1 MIQVWK
7 IATGLVHFACL
18 DGDFFDQAK
27 LSFLFSLV
35 KMLSA
40 YSIPLDLKIAQDKLH
55 LLQPTS
61 FVIFNRLCGIF
72 LCIYSI
78 QFFLSYFFKG

>member
-7 IATGLVHFACL
+7 VVAGLVHSAYL
-18 DGDFFDQAK
+18 DGDFFDQDE

-61 FVIFNRLCGIF
+61 SVIFNHLCGIC

-78 QFFLSYFFKG
+78 QFLLSYSIF

>member
-7 IATGLVHFACL
+7 VIAGLVHYACL
-18 DGDFFDQAK
+18 DGDFLDQDK

-35 KMLSA
+35 KILSA
-40 YSIPLDLKIAQDKLH
+40 YNNPLDLKIAQDKLH

-61 FVIFNRLCGIF
+61 YVIFNRLCGIC

-78 QFFLSYFFKG
+78 